1 MIQSDKFDLSNM
13 DIKKIAN
20 LTFLFLINRLIEIFG
35 ILVSIVGIVL
45 LISLIS
51 YSPDDP
57 NFIFPETTEIQ
68 NLLGFRGSYMS
79 DFFLQSVGFIAYLIP
94 ITYIFMGINIFRKKE
109 IFLIIENTF
118 YIILYTIIGSTFFS
132 FFYKDTFK
140 LYTNGNGG
148 FVGNYFNETFM
159 NNIISL
165 NENIFYYIFIILI
178 ILIFLISINFN
189 LKKFIL
195 SIKKFFNFFLKNT
208 QKNYTNQNE
217 IISEYIPQ
225 EEIKNLI
232 QEDLPFIKAE
242 QTDRIKKS
250 KFEIP
255 SIDLLKIPLKNERNN
270 KNEDLKNN
278 SEFLEKILLDFGV
291 SGKIKKVSQG
301 PVVTLNEFEPAAGVK
316 VSKIINL
323 SDDIARNTSSESAR
337 IATIPGSNTVGIE
350 LPNSFRE
357 NVYLSEIL
365 KHPDF
370 KKKEVKLPIAL
381 GKNISGTPIVSDLT
395 SMPHLLIAGT
405 TGSGKSVCINTI
417 ILSLLFRHS
426 PDKCKFILIDPKM
439 LELSTYEGI
448 PHLLCPVITEAKKA
462 ASVLGWV
469 VKEMESRYRLMTK
482 EGVRNIDGYNLKHK
496 LPMPY
501 IVVVVDEMSDLMLV
515 AGKEIENYIQ
525 KLSQM
530 ARAAGIHIIMATQRP
545 SVDVITG
552 TIKAN
557 FPTRISFQVTSKIDS
572 RTILGEQGAEQL
584 LGKGDMLYMS
594 SANRIV
600 RIHAPFVADNEIEKI
615 NSFLRSQE
623 EPDYVD
629 EILNF
634 ADEKEFNESSK
645 SQGDKDE
652 LYQEA
657 VNIIKTEGKASTSF
671 LQRKLQIGYNRAARI
686 IDMMEEEGIVSKA
699 NHVGKRDVLK

>member
-1 MIQSDKFDLSNM
+1 MEF
-13 DIKKIAN
+13 KKLAN
-20 LTFLFLINRLIEIFG
+20 NTINFGINRIIETAG
-35 ILVSIVGIVL
+35 IAFVIIGLLLLVSL
-45 LISLIS
+45 ATF
-51 YSPDDP
+51 SPDDP
-57 NFIFPETTEIQ
+57 NFIFPDNTEIK
-68 NLLGFRGSYMS
+68 NLLGFNGSYTA
-79 DFFLQSVGFIAYLIP
+79 DFFFQTFGLIALLIP
-94 ITYIFMGINIFRKKE
+94 FTLIFTGINIVLNKK
-109 IFLIIENTF
+109 IFLVFESIF
-118 YIILYTIIGSTFFS
+118 YSVLYSSFGSLFFS
-132 FFYKDTFK
+132 FFYPTAFN
-140 LYTNGNGG
+140 LYINGNGG
-148 FVGNYFNETFM
+148 FIGKYLETTFLTSLININSQISYYF
-159 NNIISL
+159 L
-165 NENIFYYIFIILI
+165 ILI
-178 ILIFLISINFN
+178 ILILFLISIHFKIIYFYK
-189 LKKFIL
+189 L
-195 SIKKFFNFFLKNT
+195 IKKLFKLIFIK
-208 QKNYTNQNE
+208 KEKSYTNENE
-217 IISEYIPQ
+217 IISEFIPQ
-225 EEIKNLI
+225 EEITNLI
-232 QEDLPFIKAE
+232 QEDLPFIKSE
-242 QTDRIKKS
+242 NKSPSKKIRF
-250 KFEIP
+250 KLP
-255 SIDLLKIPLKNERNN
+255 TIDLLKIPTQKDREKLKD
-270 KNEDLKNN
+270 EDYID

-291 SGKIKKVSQG
+291 SGDIKKVSHG

-337 IATIPGSNTVGIE
+337 IATIPGRSTIGIE
-350 LPNSFRE
+350 LPNSSRE

-365 KHPDF
+365 SNSDF
-370 KKKEVKLPIAL
+370 NKKDIRLPIAL
-381 GKNISGTPIVSDLT
+381 GKNISGVPIVGDLA

-417 ILSLLFRHS
+417 ILSLLYRHT

-469 VKEMESRYRLMTK
+469 VKEMENRYRLMTK
-482 EGVRNIDGYNLKHK
+482 EGVRNIDGYNAKHT
-496 LPMPY
+496 LAMPY

-594 SANRIV
+594 SANKIV
-600 RIHAPFVADNEIEKI
+600 RIHAPFVSETEIEKV
-615 NSFLRSQE
+615 NNYLRSQA
-623 EPDYVD
+623 EPDYID

-634 ADEKEFNESSK
+634 ADEKELSGETSGSV
-645 SQGDKDE
+645 DKDE
-652 LYQEA
+652 LYQA
-657 VNIIKTEGKASTSF
+657 ALDIIRSEGKASTSF

-686 IDMMEEEGIVSKA
+686 IDMMEADGVVSKA
-699 NHVGKRDVLK
+699 NHVGKRDVL

>member
-1 MIQSDKFDLSNM
+1 M
-13 DIKKIAN
+13 DIKKVAN
-20 LTFLFLINRLIEIFG
+20 LSIDFAGKRLAEISALILFFLGLMLFIALFT
-35 ILVSIVGIVL
+35 
-45 LISLIS
+45 
-51 YSPDDP
+51 YSPEDP
-57 NFIFPETTEIQ
+57 NFIFPDNTEIK
-68 NLLGFRGSYMS
+68 NFFGFKGSLIS
-79 DFFLQSVGFIAYLIP
+79 DLFFQSVWLIAYLISVTFI
-94 ITYIFMGINIFRKKE
+94 ITGINLFTNKE
-109 IFLIIENTF
+109 LFLIIENIFFTVLYCIFGTLFLTHF
-118 YIILYTIIGSTFFS
+118 YS
-132 FFYKDTFK
+132 DTFV
-140 LYTNGNGG
+140 LYINGNGG
-148 FVGNYFNETFM
+148 FVGNYLNQTYLIKILNINNEV
-159 NNIISL
+159 S
-165 NENIFYYIFIILI
+165 YYILITLILLLFLKSVNFKPVKFYKW
-178 ILIFLISINFN
+178 ILKILNFFKKKKEINFTD
-189 LKKFIL
+189 K
-195 SIKKFFNFFLKNT
+195 S
-208 QKNYTNQNE
+208 E

-225 EEIKNLI
+225 DEIKNLI

-242 QTDRIKKS
+242 TKKDNKIKFKLP
-250 KFEIP
+250 IL
-255 SIDLLKIPLKNERNN
+255 DLLKIPTKKERERPMLSENN
-270 KNEDLKNN
+270 DP
-278 SEFLEKILLDFGV
+278 EFLEKILLDFGV
-291 SGKIKKVSQG
+291 NGKIKKVSHG

-337 IATIPGSNTVGIE
+337 ISIIPGRNTVGIE
-350 LPNSFRE
+350 LPNNSRE

-365 KHPDF
+365 NDSDF
-370 KKKEVKLPIAL
+370 KKRDIKLPIAL
-381 GKNISGTPIVSDLT
+381 GKNISGYPIVGDLS

-417 ILSLLFRHS
+417 ILSLLYRHT

-482 EGVRNIDGYNLKHK
+482 EGVRNIDSYNAKHK

-600 RIHAPFVADNEIEKI
+600 RIHAPFVSDGEIEKI
-615 NSFLRSQE
+615 NNSLRSQA

-634 ADEKEFNESSK
+634 ADEKEIGD
-645 SQGDKDE
+645 SQNQGEKDE
-652 LYQEA
+652 LYEQA
-657 VNIIKTEGKASTSF
+657 LDIIRSEGKASTSF

-686 IDMMEEEGIVSKA
+686 IDMMEADGVVSKA
-699 NHVGKRDVLK
+699 NHVGKRDVL

>member
-1 MIQSDKFDLSNM
+1 MEL
-13 DIKKIAN
+13 KKLAN
-20 LTFLFLINRLIEIFG
+20 DTINFGINRVIEIIGIIIAITG
-35 ILVSIVGIVL
+35 ILL

-51 YSPDDP
+51 FSPDDP
-57 NFIFPETTEIQ
+57 NFIFPENTEIK
-68 NLLGFRGSYMS
+68 NFLGFRGSFAA
-79 DFFLQSVGFIAYLIP
+79 DIFFQAFGLISLLIP
-94 ITYIFMGINIFRKKE
+94 LSLILTGLNIILYKK
-109 IFLIIENTF
+109 IFLIIETVF
-118 YIILYTIIGSTFFS
+118 YSILYSSVGTLFFS
-132 FFYKDTFK
+132 FFHPSSFN
-140 LYTNGNGG
+140 LYINGNGG
-148 FVGNYFNETFM
+148 FIGKYLETTFL
-159 NNIISL
+159 NSIIYKNSH
-165 NENIFYYIFIILI
+165 IAYYILILLILI
-178 ILIFLISINFN
+178 LFLFSIQFKMNSFFLVIKKIFRLIFL
-189 LKKFIL
+189 KKNK
-195 SIKKFFNFFLKNT
+195 S
-208 QKNYTNQNE
+208 YTNENE
-217 IISEYIPQ
+217 IINEFIPQ
-225 EEIKNLI
+225 EKIKNLI
-232 QEDLPFIKAE
+232 QEDLPFIKNDSKD
-242 QTDRIKKS
+242 QIKKTRF
-250 KFEIP
+250 KLPI
-255 SIDLLKIPLKNERNN
+255 IDLLKTLNYKDKGKLKD
-270 KNEDLKNN
+270 EDYID

-291 SGKIKKVSQG
+291 NGKIKKVSHG

-337 IATIPGSNTVGIE
+337 ISTIPGRSTIGIE
-350 LPNSFRE
+350 LPNSTRE

-365 KHPDF
+365 SSNDF
-370 KKKEVKLPIAL
+370 AKKEIKLPIAL
-381 GKNISGTPIVSDLT
+381 GKNISGIPIVGDLA

-417 ILSLLFRHS
+417 ILSLLYRHT

-469 VKEMESRYRLMTK
+469 VKEMESRYKLMTK
-482 EGVRNIDGYNLKHK
+482 EGVRNIDGYNTKHT
-496 LPMPY
+496 LAMPF

-600 RIHAPFVADNEIEKI
+600 RIHAPFVSEVEIEKV
-615 NSFLRSQE
+615 NNYLRSQAA
-623 EPDYVD
+623 PDYID
-629 EILNF
+629 EILSF
-634 ADEKEFNESSK
+634 VDEKEIDDNNY
-645 SQGDKDE
+645 GAVDKDE
-652 LYQEA
+652 LYQA
-657 VNIIKTEGKASTSF
+657 ALDIIKSEGKASTSF

-686 IDMMEEEGIVSKA
+686 IDMMEADGIVSKA
-699 NHVGKRDVLK
+699 NHVGKRDVL

>member
-1 MIQSDKFDLSNM
+1 M
-13 DIKKIAN
+13 DIKKTAN
-20 LTFLFLINRLIEIFG
+20 LFIDFIFKRLAEISGLIFLFLGLT
-35 ILVSIVGIVL
+35 L
-45 LISLIS
+45 LISLLT
-51 YSPDDP
+51 YSPEDP
-57 NFIFPETTEIQ
+57 NFIFSTNTEVK
-68 NLLGFRGSYMS
+68 NFFGFKGSFVS
-79 DFFLQSVGFIAYLIP
+79 DLFFQSVGLIAYLISL
-94 ITYIFMGINIFRKKE
+94 TLIFTGINLIKSKE
-109 IFLIIENTF
+109 FILIIENIFFVVLYCIFGTLFLTHF
-118 YIILYTIIGSTFFS
+118 YSNAFTLYI
-132 FFYKDTFK
+132 
-140 LYTNGNGG
+140 NGNGG
-148 FVGNYFNETFM
+148 FIGIF
-159 NNIISL
+159 L
-165 NENIFYYIFIILI
+165 NQTYLNQILI
-178 ILIFLISINFN
+178 INYQISFYSLIILNLLLFLKSINFKPVRFYKLL
-189 LKKFIL
+189 LKSTTLF
-195 SIKKFFNFFLKNT
+195 KNKEE
-208 QKNYTNQNE
+208 KNYTDKSE
-217 IISEYIPQ
+217 IINEYIPQ
-225 EEIKNLI
+225 DEIKNLI

-242 QTDRIKKS
+242 NKKDNKIKFKL
-250 KFEIP
+250 P
-255 SIDLLKIPLKNERNN
+255 VLDLLKIPSKKEREGSEKNENN
-270 KNEDLKNN
+270 DP
-278 SEFLEKILLDFGV
+278 EFLEKILLDFGV
-291 SGKIKKVSQG
+291 NGKIKKVSHG

-337 IATIPGSNTVGIE
+337 ISTIPGRNTIGIE
-350 LPNSFRE
+350 LPNTSRE

-365 KHPDF
+365 NNSDF
-370 KKKEVKLPIAL
+370 KKKDIKLPIAL
-381 GKNISGTPIVSDLT
+381 GKSISGYPIIGDLS

-417 ILSLLFRHS
+417 ILSLLYRHT

-469 VKEMESRYRLMTK
+469 VKEMENRYRLMTK
-482 EGVRNIDGYNLKHK
+482 EGVRNIDSYNSKHK

-600 RIHAPFVADNEIEKI
+600 RIHAPFVSDSEIEKI
-615 NSFLRSQE
+615 NNSLRSQA

-634 ADEKEFNESSK
+634 ADEKEIGD
-645 SQGDKDE
+645 SQNQGEKDE
-652 LYQEA
+652 LYEQA
-657 VNIIKTEGKASTSF
+657 LDIIRSEGKASTSF

-686 IDMMEEEGIVSKA
+686 IDMMEANGVVSKA
-699 NHVGKRDVLK
+699 NHVGKRDVL

>member
-1 MIQSDKFDLSNM
+1 MIQSDKFDSSNM
-13 DIKKIAN
+13 NIKKIILETWYFVAKR
-20 LTFLFLINRLIEIFG
+20 LTETFGVLILLSGFL
-35 ILVSIVGIVL
+35 L
-45 LISLIS
+45 LISLLS
-51 YSPDDP
+51 YSAEDP
-57 NFIFPETTEIQ
+57 NFIFPENTEIK
-68 NLLGFRGSYMS
+68 NLLGVRGSYIS
-79 DFFLQSVGFIAYLIP
+79 DLFFQSIGLISYLFSF
-94 ITYIFMGINIFRKKE
+94 TLIFTGTNIVLNKDL
-109 IFLIIENTF
+109 FLIIENIF
-118 YIILYTIIGSTFFS
+118 YSILYSLVGSLFFS
-132 FFYKDTFK
+132 FYYNTTFV
-140 LYTNGNGG
+140 LFINGNGG
-148 FVGNYFNETFM
+148 FVGTY
-159 NNIISL
+159 L
-165 NENIFYYIFIILI
+165 NENIFYNLITFNENISYYFLI
-178 ILIFLISINFN
+178 ILITGLFLKSINLN
-189 LKKFIL
+189 LKKLFKFAR
-195 SIKKFFNFFLKNT
+195 SINSLINKKD
-208 QKNYTNQNE
+208 KNYTDKSEVIN
-217 IISEYIPQ
+217 EYIPQ

-232 QEDLPFIKAE
+232 QEDLPFIKADE
-242 QTDRIKKS
+242 IKKS
-250 KFEIP
+250 EKLKFDLP
-255 SIDLLKIPLKNERNN
+255 NLDLLKKPSKNERENPA
-270 KNEDLKNN
+270 KNN
-278 SEFLEKILLDFGV
+278 YKDPKFLEKILLDFGV
-291 SGKIKKVSQG
+291 SGEIKKVSNG

-323 SDDIARNTSSESAR
+323 SDDIARNTSSDSAR
-337 IATIPGSNTVGIE
+337 ISTILGSNTIGIE
-350 LPNSFRE
+350 IPNLSRE

-365 KHPDF
+365 DNPNFRNKGI
-370 KKKEVKLPIAL
+370 KLPIAL
-381 GKNISGTPIVSDLT
+381 GKNISGDPIISDLS

-417 ILSLLFRHS
+417 ILSLLYRHT
-426 PDKCKFILIDPKM
+426 PEKCKFILIDPKM
-439 LELSTYEGI
+439 LELSTYEGV

-482 EGVRNIDGYNLKHK
+482 DGVRNIDGYNSKHK

-600 RIHAPFVADNEIEKI
+600 RIHAPFVSDNEIEKI
-615 NSFLRSQE
+615 NNFLRSQA
-623 EPDYVD
+623 EPEYVD

-634 ADEKEFNESSK
+634 VDEREMGDNSK
-645 SQGDKDE
+645 NLNDKDE
-652 LYQEA
+652 LYQTA
-657 VNIIKTEGKASTSF
+657 VDIIKSEGKASTSF

-686 IDMMEEEGIVSKA
+686 IDMMESEGIVSKA
-699 NHVGKRDVLK
+699 NHVGKRDVL

>member
-1 MIQSDKFDLSNM
+1 MKL
-13 DIKKIAN
+13 KILAN
-20 LTFLFLINRLIEIFG
+20 NVLNFGINRIIEIAGVAILIAGVFLIA
-35 ILVSIVGIVL
+35 
-45 LISLIS
+45 SLIS
-51 YSPDDP
+51 FSPNDP
-57 NFIFPETTEIQ
+57 NFIFPDSTEIQ
-68 NLLGFRGSYMS
+68 NIFGFYGSFTS
-79 DFFLQSVGFIAYLIP
+79 DIFFQSFGIIALLIP
-94 ITYIFMGINIFRKKE
+94 FSLIVSGLNIIFNKK
-109 IFLIIENTF
+109 IILIIESIFFT
-118 YIILYTIIGSTFFS
+118 ILYSLFGSLFFS
-132 FFYKDTFK
+132 LFYPMAFA
-140 LYTNGNGG
+140 LYINGNGG
-148 FVGNYFNETFM
+148 FIGNYLETTFLGSII
-159 NNIISL
+159 NINSQ
-165 NENIFYYIFIILI
+165 IFYYILLMLI
-178 ILIFLISINFN
+178 SFLFLISIQFKINSFLNF
-189 LKKFIL
+189 
-195 SIKKFFNFFLKNT
+195 IKKILKT
-208 QKNYTNQNE
+208 LLSKKEKNYTNENE
-217 IISEYIPQ
+217 IINEFIPQ
-225 EEIKNLI
+225 EEIKSLI
-232 QEDLPFIKAE
+232 QEDLPFIKSE
-242 QTDRIKKS
+242 NKS
-250 KFEIP
+250 TNNKVKFKLP
-255 SIDLLKIPLKNERNN
+255 SIDLLKIPTKKDKEQLKDN
-270 KNEDLKNN
+270 DYIS

-291 SGKIKKVSQG
+291 NGDIKKVSHG

-337 IATIPGSNTVGIE
+337 IATIPGRSTIGIE
-350 LPNSFRE
+350 LPNSTRE

-365 KHPDF
+365 SNSDF
-370 KKKEVKLPIAL
+370 TKKDIRLPIAL
-381 GKNISGTPIVSDLT
+381 GKNISGIPIVGDLA

-417 ILSLLFRHS
+417 ILSLLYRHT

-469 VKEMESRYRLMTK
+469 VKEMENRYRLMTK
-482 EGVRNIDGYNLKHK
+482 EGVRNIDSYNAKHA

-594 SANRIV
+594 SANRII
-600 RIHAPFVADNEIEKI
+600 RIHAPFVSDNEIEKV
-615 NSFLRSQE
+615 NNYLRSQA
-623 EPDYVD
+623 EPDYID

-634 ADEKEFNESSK
+634 ADEKEFGEISSNTN
-645 SQGDKDE
+645 DKDE
-652 LYQEA
+652 LYQA
-657 VNIIKTEGKASTSF
+657 ALDIIRSEGKASTSF

-686 IDMMEEEGIVSKA
+686 IDMMEADGIVSKA
-699 NHVGKRDVLK
+699 NHVGKRDVL

>member
-1 MIQSDKFDLSNM
+1 MIQSDKFDSSNM
-13 DIKKIAN
+13 DIKKFIN
-20 LTFLFLINRLIEIFG
+20 SLIIFTIKRLIEIIGIIFSILG
-35 ILVSIVGIVL
+35 ILL
-45 LISLIS
+45 FLSLIS
-51 YSPDDP
+51 YSPEDP
-57 NFIFPETTEIQ
+57 NFIFPDNSVIK
-68 NLLGFRGSYMS
+68 NILGSQGSFLA
-79 DFFLQSVGFIAYLIP
+79 DLFFQSIGLIAYLIP
-94 ITYIFMGINIFRKKE
+94 ITYIFTGINIFRKKE
-109 IFLIIENTF
+109 FFLSIENTF
-118 YIILYTIIGSTFFS
+118 FVVLYSLVGSS
-132 FFYKDTFK
+132 FFNFFYVDTFS
-140 LYTNGNGG
+140 LYINGNGG
-148 FVGNYFNETFM
+148 FIGNYLNDTFL
-159 NNIISL
+159 NSL
-165 NENIFYYIFIILI
+165 ILSNENIYFYFSIFVILI
-178 ILIFLISINFN
+178 LFLISINFSVIN
-189 LKKFIL
+189 FTLFFKKIIQTYFRKD
-195 SIKKFFNFFLKNT
+195 S
-208 QKNYTNQNE
+208 KNYTSKNE
-217 IISEYIPQ
+217 LINEYIPQ

-242 QTDRIKKS
+242 AIKNSSSLRFKL
-250 KFEIP
+250 P
-255 SIDLLKIPLKNERNN
+255 SLDLLKIPDKNERENSN
-270 KNEDLKNN
+270 KNEN
-278 SEFLEKILLDFGV
+278 SDPDFLEKILLDFGV
-291 SGKIKKVSQG
+291 NGNIKKVSHG

-337 IATIPGSNTVGIE
+337 IATIPGRNTVGIE
-350 LPNSFRE
+350 LPNLSRE

-365 KHPDF
+365 NNPDF
-370 KKKEVKLPIAL
+370 KKREIKLPIAL
-381 GKNISGTPIVSDLT
+381 GKNISGVPIVSDLT
-395 SMPHLLIAGT
+395 LMPHLLIAGT

-417 ILSLLFRHS
+417 ILSLLYRHS

-439 LELSTYEGI
+439 LELSTYEGV

-469 VKEMESRYRLMTK
+469 VKEMENRYRLMTK
-482 EGVRNIDGYNLKHK
+482 EGVRNIDGYNAKHK

-594 SANRIV
+594 SANKIV
-600 RIHAPFVADNEIEKI
+600 RIHAPFVSDNEIEKI
-615 NSFLRSQE
+615 NNFLRSQA

-634 ADEKEFNESSK
+634 ADEKEISEGLKNQE
-645 SQGDKDE
+645 DKDE
-652 LYQEA
+652 LYQSA
-657 VNIIKTEGKASTSF
+657 IDIIKTEGKASTSF

-699 NHVGKRDVLK
+699 NHVGKRDVL

>member
-1 MIQSDKFDLSNM
+1 MIQSDKIDSLIM
-13 DIKKIAN
+13 DIKKTAN
-20 LTFLFLINRLIEIFG
+20 SLINFTIKRLAEIFG
-35 ILVSIVGIVL
+35 IIIFASGIL
-45 LISLIS
+45 LLAALLT

-57 NFIFPETTEIQ
+57 NFIFPDNTDIENI
-68 NLLGFRGSYMS
+68 LGFYGSFISDLFFQSIGLISYMLS
-79 DFFLQSVGFIAYLIP
+79 LTLI
-94 ITYIFMGINIFRKKE
+94 ITGINIFRLKE
-109 IFLIIENTF
+109 FFLVIENIFFAIIYSIFGTLF
-118 YIILYTIIGSTFFS
+118 LAHFHSNAFTLYI
-132 FFYKDTFK
+132 
-140 LYTNGNGG
+140 NGNGG
-148 FVGNYFNETFM
+148 FIGNYFDQTFLKSLILINEQ
-159 NNIISL
+159 
-165 NENIFYYIFIILI
+165 IFYYVLILI
-178 ILIFLISINFN
+178 SFILFLISINFHPIKSYLI
-189 LKKFIL
+189 LKKFIQ
-195 SIKKFFNFFLKNT
+195 IFNNNEK
-208 QKNYTNQNE
+208 KNYTDKSE
-217 IISEYIPQ
+217 VISEYIPQ

-242 QTDRIKKS
+242 NINKKIKFKL
-250 KFEIP
+250 P
-255 SIDLLKIPLKNERNN
+255 SLDLLKYPTKKERENLSKNESR
-270 KNEDLKNN
+270 DP
-278 SEFLEKILLDFGV
+278 EFLEKILLDFGV
-291 SGKIKKVSQG
+291 SGKIKKVSYG

-337 IATIPGSNTVGIE
+337 ISTILGSNTVGIE
-350 LPNSFRE
+350 LPNNSRE

-365 KHPDF
+365 NDSDF
-370 KKKEVKLPIAL
+370 KKREIKLPIAL
-381 GKNISGTPIVSDLT
+381 GKSISGKPIVGDLS

-417 ILSLLFRHS
+417 ILSLLYRHT

-482 EGVRNIDGYNLKHK
+482 EGVRNIDGYNSKHK

-594 SANRIV
+594 SANRII
-600 RIHAPFVADNEIEKI
+600 RIHAPFVSDNEIEKI
-615 NSFLRSQE
+615 NNFLRSQA
-623 EPDYVD
+623 EPDYID

-634 ADEKEFNESSK
+634 ADEKEIGDN
-645 SQGDKDE
+645 QNLGDKDD
-652 LYQEA
+652 LYQQA
-657 VNIIKTEGKASTSF
+657 VEIIRSEGKASTSF

-686 IDMMEEEGIVSKA
+686 IDMMEADGIVSKA
-699 NHVGKRDVLK
+699 NHVGKRDVL

>member
-1 MIQSDKFDLSNM
+1 MEIKNYLSKTL
-13 DIKKIAN
+13 DFIIK
-20 LTFLFLINRLIEIFG
+20 RLIEILGIIFAIIG
-35 ILVSIVGIVL
+35 ILLFLALV
-45 LISLIS
+45 S
-51 YSPDDP
+51 YSADDP
-57 NFIFPETTEIQ
+57 NFIYSNDKVIN
-68 NLLGFRGSYMS
+68 NLLGFKGSVIS
-79 DFFLQSVGFIAYLIP
+79 DFFLQSIGLVSFLFAISIFFTGTNVIIKKKPLVILENFFFIIIYSL
-94 ITYIFMGINIFRKKE
+94 FGSL
-109 IFLIIENTF
+109 FLNF
-118 YIILYTIIGSTFFS
+118 YYKAS
-132 FFYKDTFK
+132 FW
-140 LYTNGNGG
+140 LPVNGNGG
-148 FVGNYFNETFM
+148 FVGEMLSNSFFL
-159 NNIISL
+159 SLVKL
-165 NENIFYYIFIILI
+165 NEQIAFYILI
-178 ILIFLISINFN
+178 VLVIFLFLLSINFRIN
-189 LKKFIL
+189 FIL
-195 SIKKFFNFFLKNT
+195 SVIKFLFRKKNEDHN
-208 QKNYTNQNE
+208 KAENLNQNE
-217 IISEYIPQ
+217 KILDTNTSRVQSNFSFEDITKPKSNSK
-225 EEIKNLI
+225 IKYKL
-232 QEDLPFIKAE
+232 
-242 QTDRIKKS
+242 
-250 KFEIP
+250 P
-255 SIDLLKIPLKNERNN
+255 SIDYLNSPSKKERLKKDSNQNYDE
-270 KNEDLKNN
+270 K
-278 SEFLEKILLDFGV
+278 SLEKILLDFGV
-291 SGKIKKVSQG
+291 EGEIKKVSYG

-316 VSKIINL
+316 VSKVINL
-323 SDDIARNTSSESAR
+323 SEDIARNTSSESAR
-337 IATIPGSNTVGIE
+337 ISTIPGRSTIGIE
-350 LPNSFRE
+350 LPNNSRE
-357 NVYLSEIL
+357 NVYLSEIVSSN
-365 KHPDF
+365 DF
-370 KKKEVKLPIAL
+370 SKKEIKLPIAL
-381 GKNISGTPIVSDLT
+381 GKSISGVPITGDLS

-417 ILSLLFRHS
+417 ILSLLYKHS

-482 EGVRNIDGYNLKHK
+482 EGVRNIDGYNSKHS

-501 IVVVVDEMSDLMLV
+501 IVVIVDEMSDLMLV

-594 SANRIV
+594 SANRII
-600 RIHAPFVADNEIEKI
+600 RIHAPYVSENEIEKI
-615 NSFLRSQE
+615 NNFLRSQA

-634 ADEKEFNESSK
+634 ADEKENENVSL
-645 SQGDKDE
+645 GDGTKDD
-652 LYQEA
+652 LYSTA
-657 VNIIKTEGKASTSF
+657 VEIIQSEGKASTSF

-699 NHVGKRDVLK
+699 NHVGKRDVLKR

>member
-1 MIQSDKFDLSNM
+1 M
-13 DIKKIAN
+13 DIKKIAKN
-20 LTFLFLINRLIEIFG
+20 SLNFTLNRLIEIFG
-35 ILVSIVGIVL
+35 ILVSIAGI
-45 LISLIS
+45 LIFLALFT
-51 YSPDDP
+51 YSAEDP
-57 NFIFPETTEIQ
+57 NFIFPDNTEIK
-68 NLLGFRGSYMS
+68 NLLGFQGSFTS
-79 DFFLQSVGFIAYLIP
+79 DLLFQSFGLAAYLLP
-94 ITYIFMGINIFRKKE
+94 ITFFFTGINILLKKE
-109 IFLIIENTF
+109 FFLIIENFF
-118 YIILYTIIGSTFFS
+118 YSILYLVFAVLFLNH
-132 FFYKDTFK
+132 FYKEAYT
-140 LYTNGNGG
+140 LYINGNGG
-148 FVGNYFNETFM
+148 FVGIYLDQTFL
-159 NNIISL
+159 NTLINI
-165 NENIFYYIFIILI
+165 NENIFYYIL
-178 ILIFLISINFN
+178 LIFVIFFFLASINFN
-189 LKKFIL
+189 PKTFYLI
-195 SIKKFFNFFLKNT
+195 IKKIFKNNE
-208 QKNYTNQNE
+208 KNYTDKSE
-217 IISEYIPQ
+217 LISEYIPQ

-242 QTDRIKKS
+242 KISSSS
-250 KFEIP
+250 KLKFKLP
-255 SIDLLKIPLKNERNN
+255 TIDLLKSPSKQER
-270 KNEDLKNN
+270 EKNN
-278 SEFLEKILLDFGV
+278 DDDSNDPEFLEKILLDFGV
-291 SGKIKKVSQG
+291 SGNIKKVSHG

-350 LPNSFRE
+350 LPNLSRE

-365 KHPDF
+365 NNTDF
-370 KKKEVKLPIAL
+370 KKKDIKLPIAL
-381 GKNISGTPIVSDLT
+381 GKNISGLPVVGDLA

-417 ILSLLFRHS
+417 ILSLLYRHT

-482 EGVRNIDGYNLKHK
+482 EGVRNIDGYNDKHS

-600 RIHAPFVADNEIEKI
+600 RIHAPFVSENEIEKI
-615 NSFLRSQE
+615 NNFLRSQA
-623 EPDYVD
+623 EPDYID

-634 ADEKEFNESSK
+634 VDEKELGNNTEN
-645 SQGDKDE
+645 QGDKDE
-652 LYQEA
+652 LYNSALE
-657 VNIIKTEGKASTSF
+657 IIRSEGKASTSF

-686 IDMMEEEGIVSKA
+686 IDMMETEGIVSKA
-699 NHVGKRDVLK
+699 NHVGKRDVL

>member
-1 MIQSDKFDLSNM
+1 MIQSDIFDSINM
-13 DIKKIAN
+13 NIKKITNSILLFIAKR
-20 LTFLFLINRLIEIFG
+20 LTEIFG
-35 ILVSIVGIVL
+35 ILILISGILL

-51 YSPDDP
+51 YYPEDP
-57 NFIFPETTEIQ
+57 NFIFPENKEIK
-68 NLLGFRGSYMS
+68 NILGFRGSYVS
-79 DFFLQSVGFIAYLIP
+79 DLFFQSIGLISYLFSLTLIFTGLN
-94 ITYIFMGINIFRKKE
+94 ITLSKDL
-109 IFLIIENTF
+109 FLIIENIF
-118 YIILYTIIGSTFFS
+118 YSVSYLILGTSFFNHFYDSTFILFI
-132 FFYKDTFK
+132 
-140 LYTNGNGG
+140 NGNGG
-148 FVGNYFNETFM
+148 FVGYYLNENLFRKL
-159 NNIISL
+159 IIL
-165 NENIFYYIFIILI
+165 NENISYYLLI
-178 ILIFLISINFN
+178 ILVIGLFLLSINFN
-189 LKKFIL
+189 LR
-195 SIKKFFNFFLKNT
+195 KFFNFLKKIT
-208 QKNYTNQNE
+208 YVFSKQKQNYTDKSE
-217 IISEYIPQ
+217 VIDEYIPQ

-242 QTDRIKKS
+242 EIKNTEKL
-250 KFEIP
+250 KFKLP
-255 SIDLLKIPLKNERNN
+255 SLDLLKFPSKKERENYDKNQS
-270 KNEDLKNN
+270 NN
-278 SEFLEKILLDFGV
+278 SQFLEKILLDFGV
-291 SGKIKKVSQG
+291 NGKIKKVSHG

-323 SDDIARNTSSESAR
+323 SEDIARNTSSESAR
-337 IATIPGSNTVGIE
+337 ISTVLGSNTLGIE
-350 LPNSFRE
+350 LPNVSRE

-365 KHPDF
+365 SSPDF
-370 KKKEVKLPIAL
+370 KRKDIKLPIAL
-381 GKNISGTPIVSDLT
+381 GKSISGDPIVGDLS

-417 ILSLLFRHS
+417 ILSLLFRHT
-426 PDKCKFILIDPKM
+426 PEKCKFILIDPKM
-439 LELSTYEGI
+439 LELSTYEGV

-482 EGVRNIDGYNLKHK
+482 EGVRNIDGYNTKHK

-594 SANRIV
+594 SANKIV
-600 RIHAPFVADNEIEKI
+600 RIHAPFVSDDEIKKI
-615 NSFLRSQE
+615 NNSLTSQA
-623 EPDYVD
+623 EPDYID

-634 ADEKEFNESSK
+634 ADEKEINDGSK
-645 SQGDKDE
+645 KLGDKDE
-652 LYQEA
+652 LYQAA
-657 VNIIKTEGKASTSF
+657 VEIIKSEGKASTSF

-686 IDMMEEEGIVSKA
+686 IDMMEEEGVVSKA
-699 NHVGKRDVLK
+699 NHVGKRDVL

>member
-1 MIQSDKFDLSNM
+1 MN
-13 DIKKIAN
+13 IKKTAN
-20 LTFLFLINRLIEIFG
+20 LFINFAIKRLAEIFG
-35 ILVSIVGIVL
+35 LMIFSIGFL
-45 LISLIS
+45 LLLTLIT
-51 YSPDDP
+51 YSPEDP
-57 NFIFPETTEIQ
+57 NFIFPDNTEIK
-68 NLLGFRGSYMS
+68 NIFGFKGSYVS
-79 DFFLQSVGFIAYLIP
+79 DLFFQSVGLISYLISFTLI
-94 ITYIFMGINIFRKKE
+94 ITGINIFRIKE
-109 IFLIIENTF
+109 FFLIIENVF
-118 YIILYTIIGSTFFS
+118 YS
-132 FFYKDTFK
+132 FIYSIFGTLFLANFYNDTFT
-140 LYTNGNGG
+140 LYINGNGG
-148 FVGNYFNETFM
+148 FVGGYLNQTFLKNLIIFNHTLSYYF
-159 NNIISL
+159 L
-165 NENIFYYIFIILI
+165 ILI
-178 ILIFLISINFN
+178 LILFFLKSINFHP
-189 LKKFIL
+189 I
-195 SIKKFFNFFLKNT
+195 NFFKTLKST
-208 QKNYTNQNE
+208 FDFFYKKQEKNYSDKSE
-217 IISEYIPQ
+217 IINEYIPQ

-242 QTDRIKKS
+242 TKIDNKV
-250 KFEIP
+250 KFQLPDIN
-255 SIDLLKIPLKNERNN
+255 LLKVPTKRERENSNN
-270 KNEDLKNN
+270 NN
-278 SEFLEKILLDFGV
+278 SNDPEFLEKILLDFGV
-291 SGKIKKVSQG
+291 SGKIQKVSHG

-337 IATIPGSNTVGIE
+337 ISTIPGSSTVGIE
-350 LPNSFRE
+350 LPNSMRE

-365 KHPDF
+365 NNTDF
-370 KKKEVKLPIAL
+370 KKKDIRLPIAL
-381 GKNISGTPIVSDLT
+381 GKSISGKPIVGDLS

-417 ILSLLFRHS
+417 ILSILYRHT

-469 VKEMESRYRLMTK
+469 VKEMENRYRLMTK
-482 EGVRNIDGYNLKHK
+482 EGVRNIDGYNSKHK

-594 SANRIV
+594 SANRII
-600 RIHAPFVADNEIEKI
+600 RIHAPFVSDNEIEKVN
-615 NSFLRSQE
+615 NSLRSQA

-634 ADEKEFNESSK
+634 ADEKELGD
-645 SQGDKDE
+645 SQNQGEKDD
-652 LYQEA
+652 LYEQALE
-657 VNIIKTEGKASTSF
+657 IIRTEGKASTSF

-686 IDMMEEEGIVSKA
+686 IDMMEANGVVSKA
-699 NHVGKRDVLK
+699 NHVGKREVL

>member
-1 MIQSDKFDLSNM
+1 M
-13 DIKKIAN
+13 DIKKTAN
-20 LTFLFLINRLIEIFG
+20 LFINFTIKRVVEIFG
-35 ILVSIVGIVL
+35 ITIFSAGFILI
-45 LISLIS
+45 ISLIS

-57 NFIFPETTEIQ
+57 NFIFPDNTNI
-68 NLLGFRGSYMS
+68 NNILGFQGSFVS
-79 DFFLQSVGFIAYLIP
+79 DLFFQSIGLISYLFS
-94 ITYIFMGINIFRKKE
+94 ITLIITGINIFKSKDF
-109 IFLIIENTF
+109 FLIIENIF
-118 YIILYTIIGSTFFS
+118 FAIIYSILAS
-132 FFYKDTFK
+132 FFLEYFYSNSFT
-140 LYTNGNGG
+140 LYINGNGG
-148 FVGNYFNETFM
+148 FIGSYLNQTFLSSIVQINET
-159 NNIISL
+159 
-165 NENIFYYIFIILI
+165 IFYYV
-178 ILIFLISINFN
+178 LIFLSLSLFLLSINFHPI
-189 LKKFIL
+189 KFYKI
-195 SIKKFFNFFLKNT
+195 IKKISLFFNAKEE
-208 QKNYTNQNE
+208 KNYTDKSE
-217 IISEYIPQ
+217 IIKEYIPQ
-225 EEIKNLI
+225 DQIKNLI

-242 QTDRIKKS
+242 NKNENKTQFKL
-250 KFEIP
+250 P
-255 SIDLLKIPLKNERNN
+255 NLDLLKNPTKKEREN
-270 KNEDLKNN
+270 KDK
-278 SEFLEKILLDFGV
+278 SETQDPKFLEKILLDFGV
-291 SGKIKKVSQG
+291 NGNIKKVSHG

-337 IATIPGSNTVGIE
+337 IATIPGSNTIGIE
-350 LPNSFRE
+350 LPNNSRE
-357 NVYLSEIL
+357 NVYLGEIL
-365 KHPDF
+365 SHSDF
-370 KKKEVKLPIAL
+370 KKKEIKLPIAL
-381 GKNISGTPIVSDLT
+381 GKSISGNPIIGDLS

-417 ILSLLFRHS
+417 ILSLLYRHT

-462 ASVLGWV
+462 TSVLGWV

-482 EGVRNIDGYNLKHK
+482 EGVRNIDGYNAKHK

-584 LGKGDMLYMS
+584 LGKGDMLFMS

-600 RIHAPFVADNEIEKI
+600 RIHAPFVSDNEIEKI
-615 NSFLRSQE
+615 NNFLRSQA

-634 ADEKEFNESSK
+634 ADEIEIGDKQ
-645 SQGDKDE
+645 SQGEKDE
-652 LYQEA
+652 LYEQA
-657 VNIIKTEGKASTSF
+657 LDIIRSEGKASTSF

-686 IDMMEEEGIVSKA
+686 IDMMEADGIVSKA
-699 NHVGKRDVLK
+699 NHVGKRDVL

>member
-1 MIQSDKFDLSNM
+1 MN
-13 DIKKIAN
+13 IKKTAN
-20 LTFLFLINRLIEIFG
+20 LLLNFTIRRLAEIFG
-35 ILVSIVGIVL
+35 VLVSLTGGML
-45 LISLIS
+45 FLALIT
-51 YSPDDP
+51 YSPNDP
-57 NFIFPETTEIQ
+57 NFIFPENTKIE
-68 NLLGFRGSYMS
+68 NLMGFHGSFVS
-79 DFFLQSVGFIAYLIP
+79 DLLFQSVGLMAYLIP
-94 ITYIFMGINIFRKKE
+94 FTLLITGINILKTKDF
-109 IFLIIENTF
+109 FLIIENNFFT
-118 YIILYTIIGSTFFS
+118 ILYLISGTLFFVHYYSNTYSIFINGSS
-132 FFYKDTFK
+132 
-140 LYTNGNGG
+140 G
-148 FVGNYFNETFM
+148 FVGQYLNQTFLK
-159 NNIISL
+159 SL
-165 NENIFYYIFIILI
+165 ILI
-178 ILIFLISINFN
+178 NESIFFYLLILITTIFFLISINFN
-189 LKKFIL
+189 YKNFIEF
-195 SIKKFFNFFLKNT
+195 IKKAFNLITKKNT
-208 QKNYTNQNE
+208 KNYTDKSE
-217 IISEYIPQ
+217 IINEYIPQ
-225 EEIKNLI
+225 DEIKNLI
-232 QEDLPFIKAE
+232 QEDLPFIKSE
-242 QTDRIKKS
+242 NKSETKIKFKL
-250 KFEIP
+250 P
-255 SIDLLKIPLKNERNN
+255 SIDLLKIPTKKERESFEKNEAH
-270 KNEDLKNN
+270 DP
-278 SEFLEKILLDFGV
+278 EFLEKILMDFGV
-291 SGKIKKVSQG
+291 SGNIKKVSHG

-350 LPNSFRE
+350 LPNNIRE

-365 KHPDF
+365 SNADF

-381 GKNISGTPIVSDLT
+381 GKNISGKPVVGDLA

-417 ILSLLFRHS
+417 ILSLLYRHT

-482 EGVRNIDGYNLKHK
+482 EGVRNIDGYNTKHK

-600 RIHAPFVADNEIEKI
+600 RIHAPFVSDNEIEKI
-615 NSFLRSQE
+615 NNSLRAQA
-623 EPDYVD
+623 EPDYID

-634 ADEKEFNESSK
+634 ADEKEIGDSQ

-652 LYQEA
+652 LYQQALE
-657 VNIIKTEGKASTSF
+657 IIRSEGKASTSF

-686 IDMMEEEGIVSKA
+686 IDMMEADGIVSKA
-699 NHVGKRDVLK
+699 NHVGKRDVL

>member
-1 MIQSDKFDLSNM
+1 MS
-13 DIKKIAN
+13 IKKTAN
-20 LTFLFLINRLIEIFG
+20 FLLNFTIKRLAEILGISIFTLGVVLFL
-35 ILVSIVGIVL
+35 SL
-45 LISLIS
+45 LT

-57 NFIFPETTEIQ
+57 NFIFPESAEIK
-68 NLLGFRGSYMS
+68 NIFGFQGSFIS
-79 DFFLQSVGFIAYLIP
+79 DLFFQSVGLIAYLVPFTLIV
-94 ITYIFMGINIFRKKE
+94 TGINLLLTKE
-109 IFLIIENTF
+109 FFLVIENNFFT
-118 YIILYTIIGSTFFS
+118 ILYCIFGTLFFTH
-132 FFYKDTFK
+132 FYSDTYS
-140 LYTNGNGG
+140 LYINGNGG
-148 FVGNYFNETFM
+148 FVGNYLNQTFLS
-159 NNIISL
+159 SL
-165 NENIFYYIFIILI
+165 ILINKEIFYYVFILVIL
-178 ILIFLISINFN
+178 LIFLLSVNFN
-189 LKKFIL
+189 SKKFFLI
-195 SIKKFFNFFLKNT
+195 IKKFFYFLTNK
-208 QKNYTNQNE
+208 KEANYTDKSE

-225 EEIKNLI
+225 DQIKNII
-232 QEDLPFIKAE
+232 QEDLPFIKTE
-242 QTDRIKKS
+242 NKLQNKIKFKLPDL
-250 KFEIP
+250 K
-255 SIDLLKIPLKNERNN
+255 LLKIPTKKERANFDKNETH
-270 KNEDLKNN
+270 N
-278 SEFLEKILLDFGV
+278 SEFLEKILMDFGV
-291 SGKIKKVSQG
+291 NGNIKKVSHG

-350 LPNSFRE
+350 LPNNSRE

-365 KHPDF
+365 DNADF
-370 KKKEVKLPIAL
+370 KKRDIKLPIAL
-381 GKNISGTPIVSDLT
+381 GKNISGKPIVGDLAA
-395 SMPHLLIAGT
+395 MPHLLIAGT

-417 ILSLLFRHS
+417 ILSLLYRHT
-426 PDKCKFILIDPKM
+426 PDRCKFILIDPKM

-482 EGVRNIDGYNLKHK
+482 EGVRNIEGYNNKHK
-496 LPMPY
+496 LPMPF
-501 IVVVVDEMSDLMLV
+501 IIVVVDEMSDLMLV
-515 AGKEIENYIQ
+515 ASKEIENYIQ

-600 RIHAPFVADNEIEKI
+600 RIHAPFVADSEIEKVN
-615 NSFLRSQE
+615 NSLRAQA

-634 ADEKEFNESSK
+634 VDEKEVNENL

-652 LYQEA
+652 LYQTALE
-657 VNIIKTEGKASTSF
+657 IIRSEGKASTSF

-686 IDMMEEEGIVSKA
+686 IDMMEADGVVSKA
-699 NHVGKRDVLK
+699 NHVGKRDVL

>member
-1 MIQSDKFDLSNM
+1 MIQSGKFDSSYM
-13 DIKKIAN
+13 DIKKLGN
-20 LTFLFLINRLIEIFG
+20 SVLFFTIKKLIEIFS
-35 ILVSIVGIVL
+35 ILVSIIGILL
-45 LISLIS
+45 LIALVS
-51 YSPDDP
+51 YSPSDP
-57 NFIFPETTEIQ
+57 NFIFPKNTEIS
-68 NLLGFRGSYMS
+68 NLLGFQGSYTS
-79 DFFLQSVGFIAYLIP
+79 DLFFQSIGFISYLISLTF
-94 ITYIFMGINIFRKKE
+94 ILTGINIFKSKK
-109 IFLIIENTF
+109 IFLLIEN
-118 YIILYTIIGSTFFS
+118 S
-132 FFYKDTFK
+132 FFIVMYSLAGSIFLNFYYNDTFS
-140 LYTNGNGG
+140 LYINGSGG
-148 FVGNYFNETFM
+148 FVGNYLNKTFL
-159 NNIISL
+159 NDIINSYQ
-165 NENIFYYIFIILI
+165 NIFFYLLLI
-178 ILIFLISINFN
+178 IIIIFFLLSINFKIKSFLLILEKIYRMIAN
-189 LKKFIL
+189 KK
-195 SIKKFFNFFLKNT
+195 N
-208 QKNYTNQNE
+208 KNYTNKNE
-217 IISEYIPQ
+217 IIEEYIPQ
-225 EEIKNLI
+225 DEIKNII

-242 QTDRIKKS
+242 NIKKNNKT

-255 SIDLLKIPLKNERNN
+255 SINLLKIPTKNERNN
-270 KNEDLKNN
+270 TNINENYDPK
-278 SEFLEKILLDFGV
+278 FLEKILLDFGV
-291 SGKIKKVSQG
+291 SGSIKKVSQG

-337 IATIPGSNTVGIE
+337 IATIPGSNTIGIE
-350 LPNSFRE
+350 LPNLGRE

-365 KHPDF
+365 NSSNF
-370 KKKEVKLPIAL
+370 KKREIKLPIAL
-381 GKNISGTPIVSDLT
+381 GKNISGEPIIEDLT

-417 ILSLLFRHS
+417 ILSLLYRHT
-426 PDKCKFILIDPKM
+426 PEKCKFILIDPKM
-439 LELSTYEGI
+439 LELSTYEGV

-469 VKEMESRYRLMTK
+469 VKEMESRYKLMTK
-482 EGVRNIDGYNLKHK
+482 EGVRNIDGYNTKHNF
-496 LPMPY
+496 PMPY

-594 SANRIV
+594 SANKIV
-600 RIHAPFVADNEIEKI
+600 RIHAPFVSDNEIEKI
-615 NSFLRSQE
+615 NNFLRSQAD
-623 EPDYVD
+623 PDYVD

-634 ADEKEFNESSK
+634 VDEKEISETSK
-645 SQGDKDE
+645 NQGDKDE
-652 LYQEA
+652 LYETA
-657 VNIIKTEGKASTSF
+657 VEIIKSEGRASTSF

-686 IDMMEEEGIVSKA
+686 IDMMESEGIVSKA
-699 NHVGKRDVLK
+699 NHVGKRDVL

>member
-1 MIQSDKFDLSNM
+1 MIQSGKFDSSYM
-13 DIKKIAN
+13 DIKKSAH
-20 LTFLFLINRLIEIFG
+20 LILNFIIKRLIEIIGISISFLG
-35 ILVSIVGIVL
+35 ILIL
-45 LISLIS
+45 LSLIS
-51 YSPDDP
+51 YSPNDP
-57 NFIFPETTEIQ
+57 NFIFPENSEI
-68 NLLGFRGSYMS
+68 NNFLGFKGSYTS
-79 DFFLQSVGFIAYLIP
+79 DLLFQSVGLISYLIP
-94 ITYIFMGINIFRKKE
+94 ITFIFTGITIIKSKE
-109 IFLIIENTF
+109 FFLIFENTF
-118 YIILYTIIGSTFFS
+118 YIIIYCLFGSLFFTYFYEDSFTLYI
-132 FFYKDTFK
+132 
-140 LYTNGNGG
+140 NGNGG
-148 FVGNYFNETFM
+148 FVGKYLNQIFV
-159 NNIISL
+159 NNIINL
-165 NENIFYYIFIILI
+165 NQDFIYYLLFVITIL
-178 ILIFLISINFN
+178 LFLISINLN
-189 LKKFIL
+189 LKT
-195 SIKKFFNFFLKNT
+195 LKSFSERIFSTRNKT
-208 QKNYTNQNE
+208 NYQNKDE

-232 QEDLPFIKAE
+232 QEDLPFIKADKIQ
-242 QTDRIKKS
+242 QTKVQSFKL
-250 KFEIP
+250 P
-255 SIDLLKIPLKNERNN
+255 SIDLLKISKKEKRNSDNENIDPN
-270 KNEDLKNN
+270 
-278 SEFLEKILLDFGV
+278 FLEKILLDFGV
-291 SGKIKKVSQG
+291 NGSIKKVSQG
-301 PVVTLNEFEPAAGVK
+301 PVVTLNEFEPAAGIK

-350 LPNSFRE
+350 IPNSSRE

-365 KHPDF
+365 NNQNF

-381 GKNISGTPIVSDLT
+381 GKNISGTPIIGDLAL
-395 SMPHLLIAGT
+395 MPHLLIAGT

-417 ILSLLFRHS
+417 ILSLLYRH
-426 PDKCKFILIDPKM
+426 PPEKCKFILIDPKM

-482 EGVRNIDGYNLKHK
+482 EGVRNIDGYNSKHK

-600 RIHAPFVADNEIEKI
+600 RIHAPFVSDNEIEKI
-615 NSFLRSQE
+615 NNFLRSQA

-634 ADEKEFNESSK
+634 ADEKEITEGSK
-645 SQGDKDE
+645 NPGDKDE
-652 LYQEA
+652 LYQTA
-657 VNIIKTEGKASTSF
+657 VEIIKSEGKASTSF

-686 IDMMEEEGIVSKA
+686 IDMMEADGIVSKA
-699 NHVGKRDVLK
+699 NHVGKRDVL

>member
-1 MIQSDKFDLSNM
+1 MIQSVKFDSSKMNIKKLSN
-13 DIKKIAN
+13 IA
-20 LTFLFLINRLIEIFG
+20 LGFIVKRLIEAFG
-35 ILVSIVGIVL
+35 ICVILFGISII
-45 LISLIS
+45 IALIS
-51 YSPDDP
+51 YSPEDP
-57 NFIFPETTEIQ
+57 NFIFPENTEIQ
-68 NLLGFRGSYMS
+68 NLLGFQGSFTS
-79 DFFLQSVGFIAYLIP
+79 DLIFQSVGIIAYLIP
-94 ITYIFMGINIFRKKE
+94 ITFIFTGYNIYKKKE
-109 IFLIIENTF
+109 ILLILENSFIIVIYSSLGSIFFDFYYPENFTF
-118 YIILYTIIGSTFFS
+118 YINGS
-132 FFYKDTFK
+132 
-140 LYTNGNGG
+140 GG
-148 FVGNYFNETFM
+148 FVGNYFNGLFI
-159 NNIISL
+159 NSIIKTHS
-165 NENIFYYIFIILI
+165 NFFYFLLLLVILFF
-178 ILIFLISINFN
+178 FLLSINFN
-189 LKKFIL
+189 LKNFYIGLKRLIL
-195 SIKKFFNFFLKNT
+195 FFFKKDT
-208 QKNYTNQNE
+208 KNYTNKNE
-217 IISEYIPQ
+217 VINEFIPQ
-225 EEIKNLI
+225 DEIKDLI

-242 QTDRIKKS
+242 NNKS
-250 KFEIP
+250 ANKNKFLLP
-255 SIDLLKIPLKNERNN
+255 SIDLLKIATKKERDQSVKNENN
-270 KNEDLKNN
+270 DP
-278 SEFLEKILLDFGV
+278 EFLEKILLDFGV
-291 SGKIKKVSQG
+291 NGKIKKVSNG
-301 PVVTLNEFEPAAGVK
+301 PVVTLNEFEPAAGIK

-323 SDDIARNTSSESAR
+323 SDDIARNTSSDSAR
-337 IATIPGSNTVGIE
+337 IATIPGSNTIGIE
-350 LPNSFRE
+350 LPNTQRE
-357 NVYLSEIL
+357 NVYLSEIIN
-365 KHPDF
+365 HSDF

-381 GKNISGTPIVSDLT
+381 GKSISGAPLIGDLT

-417 ILSLLFRHS
+417 ILSLLYKHPPER
-426 PDKCKFILIDPKM
+426 CKFILIDPKM
-439 LELSTYEGI
+439 LELSTYEGV

-482 EGVRNIDGYNLKHK
+482 EGVRNIDSYNAKHK

-594 SANRIV
+594 SANRII
-600 RIHAPFVADNEIEKI
+600 RIHAPFVSDSEIEKI
-615 NSFLRSQE
+615 NNFLRSQA

-634 ADEKEFNESSK
+634 ADEKEMSESSK
-645 SQGDKDE
+645 NQGDKDE
-652 LYQEA
+652 LYQTA
-657 VNIIKTEGKASTSF
+657 VEIIKSEGKASTSF

-686 IDMMEEEGIVSKA
+686 IDMMEAEGIVSKA
-699 NHVGKRDVLK
+699 NHVGKRDVL

>member
-1 MIQSDKFDLSNM
+1 MIKFFIF
-13 DIKKIAN
+13 IKKIFN
-20 LTFLFLINRLIEIFG
+20 FLI
-35 ILVSIVGIVL
+35 
-45 LISLIS
+45 
-51 YSPDDP
+51 
-57 NFIFPETTEIQ
+57 
-68 NLLGFRGSYMS
+68 
-79 DFFLQSVGFIAYLIP
+79 
-94 ITYIFMGINIFRKKE
+94 RKD
-109 IFLIIENTF
+109 N
-118 YIILYTIIGSTFFS
+118 
-132 FFYKDTFK
+132 
-140 LYTNGNGG
+140 
-148 FVGNYFNETFM
+148 
-159 NNIISL
+159 
-165 NENIFYYIFIILI
+165 
-178 ILIFLISINFN
+178 
-189 LKKFIL
+189 
-195 SIKKFFNFFLKNT
+195 
-208 QKNYTNQNE
+208 KNYTDKSE
-217 IISEYIPQ
+217 IINEYIPQ
-225 EEIKNLI
+225 DEIKNLI
-232 QEDLPFIKAE
+232 QEDLPFIKSE
-242 QTDRIKKS
+242 NKSETKIKFKLPALNYL
-250 KFEIP
+250 KHPTKKERENFE
-255 SIDLLKIPLKNERNN
+255 KNETH
-270 KNEDLKNN
+270 DP
-278 SEFLEKILLDFGV
+278 EFLEKILMDFGV
-291 SGKIKKVSQG
+291 NGNIKKVSHG

-350 LPNSFRE
+350 LPNTLRE

-365 KHPDF
+365 NNPDF
-370 KKKEVKLPIAL
+370 KKKDIKLPIAL
-381 GKNISGTPIVSDLT
+381 GKNISGKPVVGDLA

-417 ILSLLFRHS
+417 ILSLLYRHT

-482 EGVRNIDGYNLKHK
+482 EGVRNIDGYNAKHK

-600 RIHAPFVADNEIEKI
+600 RIHAPFVSDNEIEKI
-615 NSFLRSQE
+615 NNFLRAQA
-623 EPDYVD
+623 EPDYID

-634 ADEKEFNESSK
+634 ADEKEIGDNQSL
-645 SQGDKDE
+645 GDKDE
-652 LYQEA
+652 LYQSALE
-657 VNIIKTEGKASTSF
+657 IIRSEGKASTSF

-686 IDMMEEEGIVSKA
+686 IDMMEADGIVSKA
-699 NHVGKRDVLK
+699 NHVGKRDVL

>member
-1 MIQSDKFDLSNM
+1 MDLR
-13 DIKKIAN
+13 KTAN
-20 LTFLFLINRLIEIFG
+20 LLINFTIKRLVEIFG
-35 ILVSIVGIVL
+35 ITISVAGIL
-45 LISLIS
+45 LLTSLLS
-51 YSPDDP
+51 YSPVDP
-57 NFIFPETTEIQ
+57 NFIFPENTEIK
-68 NLLGFRGSYMS
+68 NVLGFQGSFVS
-79 DFFLQSVGFIAYLIP
+79 DLFFQSIGLISYLFSLTLI
-94 ITYIFMGINIFRKKE
+94 ISGINIFRINE
-109 IFLIIENTF
+109 FFLIIENIF
-118 YIILYTIIGSTFFS
+118 FTIIYSIFGTLFLTY
-132 FFYKDTFK
+132 FYSNAFT
-140 LYTNGNGG
+140 LYINGNGG
-148 FVGNYFNETFM
+148 FVGNYFNQTFLNSLILINET
-159 NNIISL
+159 
-165 NENIFYYIFIILI
+165 IFYYILILI
-178 ILIFLISINFN
+178 IIVLFLISINFHPV
-189 LKKFIL
+189 KFYL
-195 SIKKFFNFFLKNT
+195 FIKKLIEIFSNRQVN
-208 QKNYTNQNE
+208 NYTNKNE
-217 IISEYIPQ
+217 VISEYIPQ

-242 QTDRIKKS
+242 SKNENKIKFKL
-250 KFEIP
+250 P
-255 SIDLLKIPLKNERNN
+255 NLDLLKTPTKKERENLLKS
-270 KNEDLKNN
+270 DTHDP
-278 SEFLEKILLDFGV
+278 EFLEKILLDFGV
-291 SGKIKKVSQG
+291 NGNIKKISHG

-337 IATIPGSNTVGIE
+337 ISTIPGSNTIGIE
-350 LPNSFRE
+350 LPNNSRE

-365 KHPDF
+365 NNSDF
-370 KKKEVKLPIAL
+370 KKKDIKLPIAL
-381 GKNISGTPIVSDLT
+381 GKSISGKPIIGDLS

-417 ILSLLFRHS
+417 ILSLLYRHT
-426 PDKCKFILIDPKM
+426 PDRCKFILIDPKM

-469 VKEMESRYRLMTK
+469 VKEMESRYKLMTK
-482 EGVRNIDGYNLKHK
+482 EGVRNIDSYNSKHK

-594 SANRIV
+594 SANRMV
-600 RIHAPFVADNEIEKI
+600 RIHAPFVSDNEIEKI
-615 NSFLRSQE
+615 NNFLRSQA
-623 EPDYVD
+623 EPDYVN

-634 ADEKEFNESSK
+634 ADEKEIGDN
-645 SQGDKDE
+645 QNLGDKDD
-652 LYQEA
+652 LYNQA
-657 VNIIKTEGKASTSF
+657 VEIIKSEGKASTSF

-686 IDMMEEEGIVSKA
+686 IDMMEADGLVSKA
-699 NHVGKRDVLK
+699 NHVGKRDVL